1 MYFWGIM
8 LEKVDEKK
16 RVLVGIF
23 KKMKIYGLTFKKMYV
38 NLFSSIKSNGY
49 WTEVRMTRVQET
61 GKGISPKR
69 ENVGGWS

>member
-1 MYFWGIM
+1 M

-23 KKMKIYGLTFKKMYV
+23 KKMKRYGLTFKKICV

-49 WTEVRMTRVQET
+49 
-61 GKGISPKR
+61 
-69 ENVGGWS
+69 

>member
-1 MYFWGIM
+1 M
-8 LEKVDEKK
+8 LEKVEEIK

-49 WTEVRMTRVQET
+49 
-61 GKGISPKR
+61 
-69 ENVGGWS
+69 